1 MNTELIKLAK
11 KAADS
16 WRGTDAYRQAATI
29 IDMLIDE
36 IEHGVSVKKE
46 KYYIRDLSADGG
58 ATAVVALTDDEYK
71 AVKKFL
77 DAPNVF
83 DDGYGGDCTISDI
96 GYETY
101 EEALEHC
108 H

>member
-1 MNTELIKLAK
+1 MNTELNKLAK

-16 WRGTDAYRQAATI
+16 WRCTDAYHQAATI
-29 IDMLIDE
+29 IDMLLDE
-36 IEHGVSVKKE
+36 IEHGESVKKE
-46 KYYIRDLSADGG
+46 KYYIRDLSAEGS
-58 ATAVVALTDDEYK
+58 ATAVIALTDDEYK

-77 DAPNVF
+77 DAPNVV
-83 DDGYGGDCTISDI
+83 DYGYSGNCTISDI

-108 H
+108 R